1 MRREPQD
8 RRLSRGKHAD
18 CYCFVVTFVD
28 LRIASAHFCRARRQ
42 YRGRGPVLPGCST
55 QADRRNARRR
65 VAIFTSGE
73 PPKMHS
79 NGDKQSRPRAAA
91 YKTAT
96 GARAQLHQVSRAME
110 LLGKFRRVARGASVL
125 IGPTNH
131 SAIVGGAQLWAL
143 CEIQAHPGIKVS
155 DLATTM
161 ALHQSTVSNLLDK
174 LLSKRLVRRQRDTVD
189 ARVVHLSVTAAGA
202 REIGRP
208 RFSKRS

>member
-1 MRREPQD
+1 
-8 RRLSRGKHAD
+8 
-18 CYCFVVTFVD
+18 
-28 LRIASAHFCRARRQ
+28 
-42 YRGRGPVLPGCST
+42 
-55 QADRRNARRR
+55 
-65 VAIFTSGE
+65 
-73 PPKMHS
+73 MHS

-208 RFSKRS
+208 RFSKRSVLLESLERLPSSKFEQLDRDLENLLRRMRAPKPVRKRMTRLNRF